1 MRSHFVSTICVATS
15 FADTAKMESSALTV
29 LKKLPDLGKSTALAK
44 MERDLRDLGLKATR
58 VAPDQKDYP
67 RCINPDDYHVAT
79 QLTNKET
86 WWLATTTE
94 AFESLAKDANGGVL
108 NIPEGVYM
116 PVWDKALLS
125 TSPRHA
131 TETLFYHVTE
141 THVLTLTRT
150 KVLGGGD
157 FRSFQL

>member
-1 MRSHFVSTICVATS
+1 MATS

-94 AFESLAKDANGGVL
+94 VFESMAKDANGVVL
-108 NIPEGVYM
+108 NIPEGI
-116 PVWDKALLS
+116 
-125 TSPRHA
+125 
-131 TETLFYHVTE
+131 
-141 THVLTLTRT
+141 
-150 KVLGGGD
+150 
-157 FRSFQL
+157 